1 MLIRVENLTK
11 YYGNLRG
18 VVDVSFHVEAG
29 EVLGF
34 LGPNGAGKSTT
45 MRILTGY
52 MPPSSGSAWVANF
65 SISQE
70 PLEVQKRLGYLP
82 ENNPL
87 YADMTVKSYL
97 GFVAS
102 MKGMSGADKDA
113 GIQKVVGSCGLD
125 DVAHRIIGH
134 LSKGYRQRV
143 GLAQAMVN
151 DPPVLILDEPTSGLD
166 PAQIVEIRNLISE
179 LKGDR
184 TIILSTH
191 ILPEVT
197 MVCDRVVIVHHGKV
211 AAEGALDTLAV
222 DMQADSTIRISA
234 IGRADALFSKM
245 RAVSRVES
253 VELLGTSTGEE
264 VHFEVHAK
272 GGDDVRPDL
281 VAAVSAAGGNL
292 TELRQIRLTL
302 EDIFVRI
309 VSGEQKHDE
318 EISEET
324 IINA

>member
-1 MLIRVENLTK
+1 MIRVENLTK

-18 VVDVSFHVEAG
+18 VVDISFSVEEG

-45 MRILTGY
+45 MRVLTGY
-52 MPPSSGSAWVANF
+52 MPPNSGSAWVANF
-65 SISQE
+65 NVSEE

-87 YADMTVKSYL
+87 YLEMTVKSYL
-97 GFVAS
+97 NFVAS

-113 GIQKVVGSCGLD
+113 GIGKVIGSCGLG

-179 LKGDR
+179 LKGNR
-184 TIILSTH
+184 TLILSTH
-191 ILPEVT
+191 ILPEVN
-197 MVCDRVVIVHHGKV
+197 MVCDRVVIVHQGKI
-211 AAEGALDTLAV
+211 AAEGALDTLAAN
-222 DMQADSTIRISA
+222 MQADSTIRVSA
-234 IGRADALFSKM
+234 IGGADAMSEKM
-245 RAVSRVES
+245 KMVSGVERVEF
-253 VELLGTSTGEE
+253 LGASPREE
-264 VHFEVHAK
+264 AHFEVHAK
-272 GGDDVRPDL
+272 GGDDIRSDL
-281 VAAVSAAGGNL
+281 VAAVSAAQGRL
-292 TELRQIRLTL
+292 TEIRQIRLTL

-309 VSGEQKHDE
+309 VSGESKHVDKE
-318 EISEET
+318 EA
-324 IINA
+324 NA